1 MSEHHPLYE
10 KLEEVLR
17 QTVREALLDSSFGD
31 FFRDD
36 AAVAAS
42 WKC

>member
-1 MSEHHPLYE
+1 MSEHNPLYD

-17 QTVREALLDSSFGD
+17 QTVREALLDNSFGD

-36 AAVAAS
+36 AAVVAR